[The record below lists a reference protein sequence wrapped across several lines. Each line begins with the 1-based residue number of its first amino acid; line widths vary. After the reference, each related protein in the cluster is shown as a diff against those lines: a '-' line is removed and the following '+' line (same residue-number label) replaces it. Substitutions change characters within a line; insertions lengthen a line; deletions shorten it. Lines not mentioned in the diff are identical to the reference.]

1 MANYLPFNSINADR
15 AVKAEDW
22 AWYFSTFIGDGVFP
36 KPTDGLQV
44 VASDG
49 MNILIKAGFGF
60 IKGYAFRNPSEFQI
74 TVSTADGSLRRIDR
88 VVLRWDLTNRLM
100 ELDILQGTPGNSP
113 TAKELTRTA
122 DTYELALAD
131 ISIAAG
137 TTTIT
142 QSMITDR
149 RTDTSLCGIVEGTV
163 SQIDWDV
170 LTAQLNAFMSEYSTA
185 IVSDYEDYTNQITE
199 FETDFESDANTWIA
213 TKQAAFESWVASMR
227 DILDTETAT
236 HLQNEIEKLQ
246 QRVGVPDE
254 YDPHERYLK
263 GAFCIYN
270 NQLYRC
276 IKNTV
281 EGSFDDTCWD
291 ATTALEEIDK
301 AIAREKDS
309 IFEEMAKGSL
319 RIDSNIVLD
328 SLGNNVLLNT
338 SDTLAVS
345 QSLKLAFN

>member
-1 MANYLPFNSINADR
+1 MPFNSINADR

-44 VASDG
+44 VAGGG
-49 MNILIKAGFGF
+49 MNIIVKAGFGF
-60 IKGYAFRNPSEFQI
+60 IKGYAFRNPSEYTM

-100 ELDILQGTPGNSP
+100 ELDILQGTAGTSP

-122 DTYELALAD
+122 DKWEIALAD

-163 SQIDWDV
+163 SQIDWDT

-185 IVSDYEDYTNQITE
+185 IVSDYEDYTKQITE
-199 FETDFESDANTWIA
+199 FESDFESDADTWIA
-213 TKQAAFESWVASMR
+213 AKQADFISWVESMR
-227 DILDTETAT
+227 DVLDTETAT
-236 HLQNEIEKLQ
+236 HLLNLIEKLQ
-246 QRVGVPDE
+246 QYVGIPEE
-254 YDPHERYLK
+254 YDPALTYSK
-263 GAFCIYN
+263 GDFCIYN
-270 NQLYRC
+270 NVLYRC
-276 IKNTV
+276 LKDTV
-281 EGSFDDTCWD
+281 AGSFDNTSWD
-291 ATTALEEIDK
+291 ATTVLSEINK
-301 AIAREKDS
+301 AIAREKD
-309 IFEEMAKGSL
+309 IVFEEIAKGSL
-319 RIDSNIVLD
+319 RIDSNIILD
-328 SLGNNVLLNT
+328 SSKNNVLLND
-338 SDTLAVS
+338 SDNLAAS
-345 QSLKLAFN
+345 QSAKIAFN